1 MTMESGDLRIFQM
14 VAREGSITKA
24 AARLG
29 YVQSNVT
36 ARIRQ
41 LEEDLKTDL
50 FFRHN
55 RGMTLSS
62 SGTVLLHYADQ
73 VVGLIE
79 EAKMA
84 LASTDK
90 PSGPLMIGS
99 TQTTA
104 AVRLP
109 KLLASYY
116 ERYPD
121 VELSLTTG
129 HTQYVTDKV
138 LRYELDGAFIGCH
151 FHHPDLH
158 SIPAFEE
165 EAVVVTPAAVTA
177 IEEAVKKP
185 LLVYSTGCTYRDTLE
200 RWLHSIGTAHPAIM
214 EFGTLE
220 AIIGGVGG
228 ARHYAAPAK
237 RNNAA
242 RRTGRGSI
250 MDHSRIFQPDENGIR
265 HAEGFIYEQC
275 ITRLY

>member
-24 AARLG
+24 VARLG

-41 LEEDLKTDL
+41 LEEDLKTEL

-104 AVRLP
+104 AVRSAETFS
-109 KLLASYY
+109 LL
-116 ERYPD
+116 
-121 VELSLTTG
+121 L
-129 HTQYVTDKV
+129 
-138 LRYELDGAFIGCH
+138 
-151 FHHPDLH
+151 
-158 SIPAFEE
+158 
-165 EAVVVTPAAVTA
+165 
-177 IEEAVKKP
+177 
-185 LLVYSTGCTYRDTLE
+185 
-200 RWLHSIGTAHPAIM
+200 
-214 EFGTLE
+214 
-220 AIIGGVGG
+220 
-228 ARHYAAPAK
+228 
-237 RNNAA
+237 
-242 RRTGRGSI
+242 
-250 MDHSRIFQPDENGIR
+250 
-265 HAEGFIYEQC
+265 
-275 ITRLY
+275 